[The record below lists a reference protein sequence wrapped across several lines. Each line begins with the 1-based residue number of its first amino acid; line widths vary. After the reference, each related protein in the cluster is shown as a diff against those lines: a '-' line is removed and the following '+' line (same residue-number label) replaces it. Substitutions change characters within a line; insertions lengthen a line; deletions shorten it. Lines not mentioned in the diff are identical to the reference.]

1 MEGPAPTGLSKAAI
15 VTPPKTINKQETMD
29 AINFHWKNLSL
40 DLKNFLLTSP
50 SELSLRKFVEYWT
63 APSRI
68 GNTSPNIAASIC
80 GCSWYLAL
88 NYMQLGDIPAA
99 RALILNG
106 CFLQQCYN
114 LPIEDIAKEPY
125 APECESI
132 SGRDFRDRLPY
143 FTDGLVAISSEERMS
158 NFLSTKVSSDYQ
170 RRMAFATQTTQTK
183 KKVQDYVNQISSD
196 WNEGAGVSQEK
207 INARRRRASVS
218 NEGKDDDEIE
228 IVLVDARTKE
238 KARMSYGVNITL
250 KSLFKQYAED
260 RGLNLRQ
267 LRFSYEGRTLFL
279 SSVGNKTPED
289 LGMKHLDSIFVAN
302 PSSVARDEENG
313 SSSDESFNKSMDS
326 IQSCSSNSSKKS
338 RKKHHRMKK
347 GHKRATWAG
356 PEMSM
361 DERLKL
367 LHSLN
372 LGRVHGEASSEFQRI
387 RQRLN
392 ALTLE
397 CAPKKVKTSRKQPA
411 MIAPLPLK
419 DHDTNIQQGG
429 KAGTPFYPV
438 HIGSPDN
445 LYNTSTAKALAR
457 QRALSIDLHGFT
469 RDEAINELE
478 TSLPQWYATA
488 MGGEYPFVIKVT
500 IICGG
505 GNQILSEAVDRWIKT
520 KDVVSKAP
528 RSKFS
533 RRRLTC

>member
-1 MEGPAPTGLSKAAI
+1 MLLTAVLQQTNRRYRQRIRHARIRVDLGSGFPRPPAIFHRRPGRHFERGADVELPQHEGLFGLPAPHGL
-15 VTPPKTINKQETMD
+15 
-29 AINFHWKNLSL
+29 
-40 DLKNFLLTSP
+40 
-50 SELSLRKFVEYWT
+50 R
-63 APSRI
+63 
-68 GNTSPNIAASIC
+68 
-80 GCSWYLAL
+80 
-88 NYMQLGDIPAA
+88 
-99 RALILNG
+99 
-106 CFLQQCYN
+106 
-114 LPIEDIAKEPY
+114 Y
-125 APECESI
+125 A
-132 SGRDFRDRLPY
+132 
-143 FTDGLVAISSEERMS
+143 
-158 NFLSTKVSSDYQ
+158 
-170 RRMAFATQTTQTK
+170 TTQTK

-207 INARRRRASVS
+207 INARRRRASVN

-228 IVLVDARTKE
+228 IFLVNSRTKE
-238 KARMSYGVNITL
+238 KARMSYGVTVTL

-302 PSSVARDEENG
+302 PSSVTRDEEDSN
-313 SSSDESFNKSMDS
+313 SSDESFNKSMDS
-326 IQSCSSNSSKKS
+326 IQSCSSDQKKS

-347 GHKRATWAG
+347 DKRATWAG
-356 PEMSM
+356 PEMSK

-397 CAPKKVKTSRKQPA
+397 CAPKKVKSLRKQPA

-419 DHDTNIQQGG
+419 GHDTNIQQGG

-438 HIGSPDN
+438 HVGSPEN
-445 LYNTSTAKALAR
+445 LYNTNTVKALAR
-457 QRALSIDLHGFT
+457 QRALTIDLHGFS
-469 RDEAINELE
+469 RDEAIIALE

-520 KDVVSKAP
+520 KDAVSKAP

>member
-1 MEGPAPTGLSKAAI
+1 MEGPAPTGLNKAAAI
-15 VTPPKTINKQETMD
+15 VTQPKAINKQETMD

-40 DLKNFLLTSP
+40 DLKNFLLSSP

-68 GNTSPNIAASIC
+68 GNTSPSIAASIC

-88 NYMQLGDIPAA
+88 SYMQLGDMPAA

-114 LPIEDIAKEPY
+114 KPIEEIANESDRS
-125 APECESI
+125 ECNR
-132 SGRDFRDRLPY
+132 GRDFRDRLPY

-183 KKVQDYVNQISSD
+183 KKVQDYVDQISSD

-207 INARRRRASVS
+207 INARRRRASVN

-228 IVLVDARTKE
+228 ILLVDARTKE
-238 KARMSYGVNITL
+238 KARMSYGVNVTL

-302 PSSVARDEENG
+302 PTSVARDEENN
-313 SSSDESFNKSMDS
+313 SSSDESFNLSMG
-326 IQSCSSNSSKKS
+326 ISCPSNPKKS

-367 LHSLN
+367 VHSLK

-397 CAPKKVKTSRKQPA
+397 CAPKKVKTSRKKPA

-419 DHDTNIQQGG
+419 ENDTNIQQGG

-438 HIGSPDN
+438 HVGSPEN
-445 LYNTSTAKALAR
+445 LYSTNTVKALAR

-488 MGGEYPFVIKVT
+488 MEGEYPFVIKVT

>member
-1 MEGPAPTGLSKAAI
+1 
-15 VTPPKTINKQETMD
+15 
-29 AINFHWKNLSL
+29 
-40 DLKNFLLTSP
+40 
-50 SELSLRKFVEYWT
+50 
-63 APSRI
+63 
-68 GNTSPNIAASIC
+68 
-80 GCSWYLAL
+80 
-88 NYMQLGDIPAA
+88 
-99 RALILNG
+99 
-106 CFLQQCYN
+106 
-114 LPIEDIAKEPY
+114 
-125 APECESI
+125 
-132 SGRDFRDRLPY
+132 
-143 FTDGLVAISSEERMS
+143 MS

-207 INARRRRASVS
+207 INARRRRATVS
-218 NEGKDDDEIE
+218 NEGKDEDDIE
-228 IVLVDARTKE
+228 ILLVDARTKE
-238 KARMSYGVNITL
+238 KARMSSGMNATL

-260 RGLNLRQ
+260 RGFNLRE

-279 SSVGNKTPED
+279 SSVGNKTPVD
-289 LGMKHLDSIFVAN
+289 LGMKHLDSIFVSN
-302 PSSVARDEENG
+302 PSAVARDEENS

-326 IQSCSSNSSKKS
+326 ISCSSKSKKS

-356 PEMSM
+356 PDICI

-367 LHSLN
+367 LHSRN

-392 ALTLE
+392 TLTLE
-397 CAPKKVKTSRKQPA
+397 CAPKKVKTSRKKPA
-411 MIAPLPLK
+411 MVTPLPLR

-438 HIGSPDN
+438 HVGSPEN
-445 LYNTSTAKALAR
+445 LYNTNTVKSLAR

-469 RDEAINELE
+469 HDEAINELE